1 MQVKTSKLSNHIHC
15 IIDIIYMGGLIGRE
29 KELRELNYI
38 FNDPKLR
45 SCAVI
50 GRRRI
55 GKTALIKEFI
65 EDRDAIYIQFIRSTP
80 EMNLLKIASV
90 ISEWMGS

>member
-1 MQVKTSKLSNHIHC
+1 
-15 IIDIIYMGGLIGRE
+15 MGGLIGRE
-29 KELRELNYI
+29 KELQELNYI

-80 EMNLLKIASV
+80 EMNLLKVASV
-90 ISEWMGS
+90 MSEWMGS